1 MPDPTEMAQRKM
13 EEREQQYA
21 LEKEVLFGINNN
33 AYRQTYFS
41 VISNNKIF
49 ARNKISVECVH

>member
-1 MPDPTEMAQRKM
+1 MPDPTEMAQRTM

>member
-1 MPDPTEMAQRKM
+1 MPDPTEMAQRTM

-33 AYRQTYFS
+33 AYRQMYFYA
-41 VISNNKIF
+41 NNF
-49 ARNKISVECVH
+49 H

>member
-33 AYRQTYFS
+33 AYHQTYFS